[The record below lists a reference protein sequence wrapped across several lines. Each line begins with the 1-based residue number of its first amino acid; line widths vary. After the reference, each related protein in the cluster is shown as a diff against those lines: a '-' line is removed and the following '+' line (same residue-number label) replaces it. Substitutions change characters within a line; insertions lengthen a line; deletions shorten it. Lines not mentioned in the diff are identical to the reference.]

1 MNDATHIT
9 TSVMRRIDMKRT
21 LTILAVTAMLAGLL
35 ATNAFARGPGY
46 GGCPGFGGG
55 PVVMTPEQQ
64 QAFETIMDEHQ
75 KKMFELRQE
84 MWAKQTE
91 LDALQGNDPK
101 RIQTLVAEMKDLRA
115 KAFAEREVLTK
126 KLEDAGIDAPA
137 FGGRGGKRGYRSGGC
152 DCDGPTFGKRG
163 GPGGPGGRG

>member
-1 MNDATHIT
+1 
-9 TSVMRRIDMKRT
+9 MKRT

-35 ATNAFARGPGY
+35 ATSAFARGPGY
-46 GGCPGFGGG
+46 GGCPGG

-84 MWAKQTE
+84 MWARQTE

-101 RIQTLVAEMKDLRA
+101 RIQTLVSEMKDLRA

-126 KLEDAGIDAPA
+126 KLDDAGIDAPA
-137 FGGRGGKRGYRSGGC
+137 FGKRGGKRGYRHSGC
-152 DCDGPTFGKRG
+152 DCDGPGFGGRG
-163 GPGGPGGRG
+163 GPGGRD